1 MDVITK
7 FARDLIRYGKII
19 NIKDRKKSD
28 GYYRTYFIKSE
39 KGTLYKIIMRNGNV
53 ISLKRNKGY

>member
-1 MDVITK
+1 MNIITL

-19 NIKDRKKSD
+19 SFKDYKKSD
-28 GYYRTYFIKSE
+28 GYYRTYHIESE
-39 KGTLYKIIMRNGNV
+39 NGTLYKIVMRNGNV

>member
-19 NIKDRKKSD
+19 NIKDRKKAD
-28 GYYRTYFIKSE
+28 DYYRTYHIVSE
-39 KGTLYKIIMRNGNV
+39 KGSFYKIVMRNGNV